1 MDEDLK
7 RKNFDKNIEILRT
20 CVDLYDIGF
29 DKRWKDTISAVDFVE
44 YSNSDIRNPFG
55 YYEESVWYELV
66 TINYM
71 KGKLF
76 KNQPKKYNFKYY
88 FNKDG
93 ELLITE
99 KYLTKHELPE
109 VHFHIYGLREK
120 TILIYENIS
129 DWVLCGVVHTSRDVN
144 GRITQFI
151 RGLTINTRFV
161 YIEVHKYFYN
171 STEMQVK
178 RASYSE
184 NSNLYEDDLIWDYST
199 FPIEWLSGKPG
210 KNYRK
215 ISIEKLKQEFKERIE
230 TILLKIDKKDPYS
243 IMFIFDGPATM
254 SIDYAIEST
263 ANKNKNSEERWNYA
277 CWVQHP
283 IPIWNTQN
291 EKKQFISWL
300 ENETLDSELGVSLVD
315 NQHFIELFY
324 QIFDDLKGSVSL
336 SNLFQRVTFLV
347 TDFEIHDRIVAIN
360 LKLNQTENLK
370 DFLSWINT
378 IEDKMP

>member
-1 MDEDLK
+1 MGDNLK
-7 RKNFDKNIEILRT
+7 RKNIDMNIGILHN
-20 CVDLYDIGF
+20 CMDLYDIGF
-29 DKRWKDTISAVDFVE
+29 ELRWADAIAHVNFVE
-44 YSNSDIRNPFG
+44 YSCSDIRNQFG
-55 YYEESVWYELV
+55 YYSESVWYELA
-66 TINYM
+66 INNYQ

-76 KNQPKKYNFKYY
+76 RDLPKNYNYKYY
-88 FNKDG
+88 FDKEG
-93 ELLITE
+93 KLLITE
-99 KYLTKHELPE
+99 KYFSEQKLPE
-109 VHFHIYGLREK
+109 VYFHIYDAQKK
-120 TILIYENIS
+120 TVLMYENVD
-129 DWVLCGVVHTSRDVN
+129 DWIIFGVIHSSFDENERLTH
-144 GRITQFI
+144 FI
-151 RGLTINTRFV
+151 RGQISKNRFQYIEEHV
-161 YIEVHKYFYN
+161 YIYD
-171 STEMQVK
+171 SDEMRIN

-184 NSNLYEDDLIWDYST
+184 ASDLLDQNLIWDNSV
-199 FPIEWLSGKPG
+199 FPIEWLHGKP
-210 KNYRK
+210 KNNYLAMSKEDLKRK
-215 ISIEKLKQEFKERIE
+215 LSKKIERI
-230 TILLKIDKKDPYS
+230 LSKLDKKNPYS
-243 IMFIFDGPATM
+243 IMFIFDGPETL
-254 SIDYAIEST
+254 SVDYAIESSS
-263 ANKNKNSEERWNYA
+263 NKNKSSEERWNYA

-347 TDFEIHDRIVAIN
+347 TDFEIHDRIVTIN